1 MKPTIVL
8 RFACIS
14 LLALLAAKPVGA
26 NEPTLIGVWL
36 HQNKLVEVAIAP
48 CGDRL
53 CGKIVWLKSPNDIFG
68 EPLADSRN
76 PSPALRERPLLG
88 LTVLSGLRST
98 GEGTWDDG
106 KIYNPV
112 DGKKYLAQV
121 SIEDDGTL
129 RVFAY
134 TFIPT
139 VGKAETWTRVRYPAQ
154 YSEN

>member
-14 LLALLAAKPVGA
+14 LFALLAAKSVGA
-26 NEPTLIGVWL
+26 DELTPVGVWL
-36 HQNKLVEVAIAP
+36 HQNKRVEVAIAP

-53 CGKIVWLKSPNDIFG
+53 CGKIVWLQSPNDIFG
-68 EPLADSRN
+68 EPRTDSRN
-76 PSPALRERPLLG
+76 PAPALRERPLLG

-98 GEGTWDDG
+98 GERTWDDG

-112 DGKKYLAQV
+112 DGKRYLAQV

-134 TFIPT
+134 LFVRT
-139 VGKAETWTRVRYPAQ
+139 VGKAETWTRVRYPVQ
-154 YSEN
+154 YTEN